1 MPFWHPVTG
10 LASAGPDAMAQSKSM
25 TTDRSISRRR
35 VLLAGAMAA
44 AAPAATQAAAGRRLA
59 LVLGNGAYD
68 GAPLNYPER
77 DALAVAGLLRRCDFR
92 VLAGTNL
99 GVRRMR
105 IAIND
110 LAVALRPGDLAVLY
124 FSGHALQLGG
134 RNYLMPL
141 HTGALSERAIQLE
154 CVALGE
160 TVQSLVPADRTGVV
174 VILDA
179 CRPNAFQR
187 LSGAHGLGLA
197 PVQPAP
203 GTLYAF
209 ATQPGQIAF
218 DGDGK
223 HSYYTEALLA
233 ALAPPGR
240 TLEQALDHVRT
251 AVETAT
257 VEQQTPWYSSALTQ
271 PVVLRT

>member
-1 MPFWHPVTG
+1 
-10 LASAGPDAMAQSKSM
+10 
-25 TTDRSISRRR
+25 
-35 VLLAGAMAA
+35 MAA
-44 AAPAATQAAAGRRLA
+44 AAPAATRAAEGRRLA

-77 DALAVAGLLRRCDFR
+77 DALAVALMLRRCGFR

-99 GVRRMR
+99 AVRRMR

-110 LAVALRPGDLAVLY
+110 LVEALRPGDLAVLY

-141 HTGALSERAIQLE
+141 HTGTLTERAIQLE
-154 CVALGE
+154 CIGVAD
-160 TVQSLVPADRTGVV
+160 TVQSLSPADRAGVV

-179 CRPNAFQR
+179 CRPNPFQR

-197 PVQPAP
+197 PVQPVP

-209 ATQPGQIAF
+209 STQPGQIAF

-223 HSYYTEALLA
+223 HSHYTDALLA
-233 ALAPPGR
+233 ALAAPGH
-240 TLEQALDHVRT
+240 TLEQALDHVRK
-251 AVETAT
+251 AVVAAT
-257 VEQQTPWYSSALTQ
+257 VEQQTPWFSSALTQ
-271 PVVLRT
+271 AVVLKT